1 MVDTCNKNKFANNIP
16 NLPRFTSNKFKT
28 LSTDDLSLLDAPFTS
43 KEIKDSVWDCGGG
56 KAPGPDGFTLKF
68 IKHYWGSIGT
78 HFIEMVKRFKTD
90 GFIPRGCNSSF
101 IALVPKKQDP
111 LYINDYRLIS
121 LIGCQYKVIAKVLA
135 TRLQKVVHS
144 VVSEVQTAY
153 VKGRQIIDGPLM
165 VNEIISW
172 ASKRNERLFLFKVD
186 FEKAFDS
193 LDWNFLDNVMQQMGF
208 SHNWRKWIRG
218 CLTSSFSSVI
228 VNGSPTKEFDIQCGL
243 RQGDP
248 LSHFLF
254 IIVVEALHITF
265 LEAKAKGIFDGVK
278 IGSNKVD
285 VSNLQFADDALIL
298 GKWSLENART
308 LCCILRCFN
317 LASGLKVNFSKSKL
331 FGVGV
336 DASDI
341 QGFDDILDCQ
351 ASTFPCSYLGL
362 PIGANMSKACN
373 WKPIIEKFHKR
384 LTSWK
389 ARNLSYGGRLTLLK
403 SVLGALGTYF
413 FSLFL
418 APKCVI
424 NYLEKLRRNFFWGGT
439 LDCNKMAWIYLS

>member
-1 MVDTCNKNKFANNIP
+1 
-16 NLPRFTSNKFKT
+16 
-28 LSTDDLSLLDAPFTS
+28 
-43 KEIKDSVWDCGGG
+43 
-56 KAPGPDGFTLKF
+56 
-68 IKHYWGSIGT
+68 
-78 HFIEMVKRFKTD
+78 MVKRFKTD

-135 TRLQKVVHS
+135 NRLQKVVHS

-153 VKGRQIIDGPLM
+153 VKGRQIIDGPLT
-165 VNEIISW
+165 VNKIISW

-186 FEKAFDS
+186 FEKEFDS

-308 LCCILRCFN
+308 LCRILRCFN

-341 QGFDDILDCQ
+341 QGFANILDCQ

-373 WKPIIEKFHKR
+373 WKHIIEKFHKR
-384 LTSWK
+384 LTS
-389 ARNLSYGGRLTLLK
+389 
-403 SVLGALGTYF
+403 
-413 FSLFL
+413 
-418 APKCVI
+418 
-424 NYLEKLRRNFFWGGT
+424 
-439 LDCNKMAWIYLS
+439 